1 MYTTFVCEYMPHKK
15 DPNRTRITIGGK
27 NIFSSGDVGT
37 PTSSLELAKLVI
49 NSVLSRCNARFA
61 SFDISNFYLN
71 NPLYRFDY
79 ARACLSDIP
88 DELIEKYNL
97 MGKDCNGWLH
107 FEIQNLV

>member
-15 DPNRTRITIGGK
+15 NSNRTCIAIGGK

-49 NSVLSRCNARFA
+49 NSVLSRCNAHFA

-71 NPLYRFDY
+71 NPLYRYDY
-79 ARACLSDIP
+79 ACVRLSDIP

-97 MGKDCNGWLH
+97 IGKDCNGWLH
-107 FEIQNLV
+107 FEIEDLV